1 MVEVLTFIFY
11 YFRHI
16 ITMHIVIGG
25 SAFNQFD
32 KLINDPQSIGNILAA
47 AMPAQS
53 SFFINMAIVQSLS
66 KFGMELSQIV
76 AYAVRAVMN
85 LLFPPAARTQRALDT
100 GAKPVALQ
108 WGKKLPP
115 MIFIFLVSMVYM
127 TVSNH
132 IVTISW

>member
-1 MVEVLTFIFY
+1 MN
-11 YFRHI
+11 
-16 ITMHIVIGG
+16 IVIGG

-53 SFFINMAIVQSLS
+53 SFFINMTIVESFP
-66 KFGMELSQIV
+66 KFGLELSQIV
-76 AYAVRAVMN
+76 EYAIRAVMN
-85 LLFPPAARTQRALDT
+85 LLFPIAARTQRALDT
-100 GAKPVALQ
+100 GSKPIAIQ

-127 TVSNH
+127 TVSNN
-132 IVTISW
+132 IDFIPW

>member
-1 MVEVLTFIFY
+1 
-11 YFRHI
+11 
-16 ITMHIVIGG
+16 MHIVIGG

-32 KLINDPQSIGNILAA
+32 KLINDPKSIGNILAA

-53 SFFINMAIVQSLS
+53 SFFINIAIVQSLS

-76 AYAVRAVMN
+76 AYVVRAVMN
-85 LLFPPAARTQRALDT
+85 RLFPPAARTQRALDT
-100 GAKPVALQ
+100 GAKPIALE